1 MKIKEGYVIRQV
13 MGNYV
18 VIATGEESR
27 NFHGMVKLN
36 DTAANI
42 WNYIAEGKS
51 EDEIV
56 AAMLKEYEV
65 DGAKL
70 RDDVKKTIEILVAQG
85 LVES

>member
-56 AAMLKEYEV
+56 AAMLEEYEV
-65 DGAKL
+65 DEAKL
-70 RDDVKKTIEILVAQG
+70 SADVKKTIEILVAQG

>member
-1 MKIKEGYVIRQV
+1 MKIKEGYVLRQV

-36 DTAANI
+36 ETAANI
-42 WNYIAEGKS
+42 WTYISEGKS

-56 AAMLKEYEV
+56 TAMVEEYEV
-65 DGAKL
+65 EEEKL
-70 RDDVKKTIEILVAQG
+70 RDDVRKTIEILEAQG

>member
-27 NFHGMVKLN
+27 SFHGMVKLN
-36 DTAANI
+36 ETAANI
-42 WNYIAEGKS
+42 WTYISECKS

-56 AAMLKEYEV
+56 ATMINEYEV
-65 DGAKL
+65 EEKQL
-70 RDDVKKTIEILVAQG
+70 RADVKKTIETLVAQG
-85 LVES
+85 LVEL

>member
-36 DTAANI
+36 ETAASI
-42 WNYIAEGKS
+42 WNYIADGKN
-51 EDEIV
+51 EDEII
-56 AAMLKEYEV
+56 AAMMEQYEV
-65 DGAKL
+65 EEQKL
-70 RDDVKKTIEILVAQG
+70 RDDVKKTIETLVAQG
-85 LVES
+85 LVEL

>member
-36 DTAANI
+36 ETAANI
-42 WNYIAEGKS
+42 WAYISEGKT
-51 EDEIV
+51 EEEIV
-56 AAMLKEYEV
+56 AAMMEEYEV
-65 DGAKL
+65 DEAKL
-70 RDDVKKTIEILVAQG
+70 RTDVSKAIEILVAQG

>member
-36 DTAANI
+36 ETAANI

-56 AAMLKEYEV
+56 AAMMNEYEV
-65 DGAKL
+65 EEQQL
-70 RDDVKKTIEILVAQG
+70 RVDIKKTVEILVAQG

>member
-36 DTAANI
+36 ETAANI
-42 WNYIAEGKS
+42 WNYIAEGKN

-56 AAMLKEYEV
+56 TAMMNEYEV
-65 DGAKL
+65 EEQQL
-70 RDDVKKTIEILVAQG
+70 RADIKKTVETLAAQG
-85 LVES
+85 LVEL

>member
-36 DTAANI
+36 ETAANI
-42 WNYIAEGKS
+42 WNHIAEGKS

-56 AAMLKEYEV
+56 TAMMNEYEV
-65 DGAKL
+65 EEQQL
-70 RDDVKKTIEILVAQG
+70 RADIKKTVETLAAQG
-85 LVES
+85 LVEL

>member
-1 MKIKEGYVIRQV
+1 MNIKKGYVIRQV

-36 DTAANI
+36 ETAANI
-42 WNYIAEGKS
+42 WNYISAGKS

-56 AAMLKEYEV
+56 AAMMEEYEV
-65 DGAKL
+65 EAQQLK
-70 RDDVKKTIEILVAQG
+70 DDVKKTVEILVAQG
-85 LVES
+85 LVEL

>member
-36 DTAANI
+36 ETAANI

-56 AAMLKEYEV
+56 AAMMNEYEV
-65 DGAKL
+65 EEQQL
-70 RDDVKKTIEILVAQG
+70 RADIKKTVEILVAQG

>member
-36 DTAANI
+36 ETAANI
-42 WNYIAEGKS
+42 WTYISEGKG

-56 AAMLKEYEV
+56 AAMMEEYEV
-65 DGAKL
+65 EEEKL
-70 RDDVKKTIEILVAQG
+70 RADVRKTIEILVAQG

>member
-36 DTAANI
+36 ETAANI
-42 WNYIAEGKS
+42 WNYISAGKS

-56 AAMLKEYEV
+56 AAMMEEYEV
-65 DGAKL
+65 EAQQLK
-70 RDDVKKTIEILVAQG
+70 DDVKKTVEILVAQG
-85 LVES
+85 LVEL

>member
-36 DTAANI
+36 ETAANI

-51 EDEIV
+51 EDEMV
-56 AAMLKEYEV
+56 AAMMNEYEV
-65 DGAKL
+65 EEQQL
-70 RDDVKKTIEILVAQG
+70 RADIKKTVGILVAQG

>member
-42 WNYIAEGKS
+42 WNYIAEGKG

-56 AAMLKEYEV
+56 AAMLEEYEV
-65 DGAKL
+65 DEAKL

>member
-18 VIATGEESR
+18 VIATGEESK

-36 DTAANI
+36 ETAASI
-42 WNYIAEGKS
+42 WKCIADGKN

-56 AAMLKEYEV
+56 TCLMDEYEV
-65 DGAKL
+65 EEERVRKDIAN
-70 RDDVKKTIEILVAQG
+70 TIQTLVAQG
-85 LVES
+85 LVEL

>member
-13 MGNYV
+13 MGNHV

-36 DTAANI
+36 ETAANI
-42 WNYIAEGKS
+42 WAYISEGKS

-56 AAMLKEYEV
+56 ATMMSEYEV
-65 DGAKL
+65 EEKQL
-70 RDDVKKTIEILVAQG
+70 RADVRKTIETLVAQG
-85 LVES
+85 LVEL

>member
-36 DTAANI
+36 ETAANI
-42 WNYIAEGKS
+42 WSYISEGKS

-56 AAMLKEYEV
+56 AAMIEEYDV
-65 DGAKL
+65 DEAKL
-70 RDDVKKTIEILVAQG
+70 RADVKKTIEILVAQG